1 MIQIDE
7 LIKDAMHQKN
17 RELLNVLKL
26 IKTEFLKKQT
36 EPGRKTKELTEEEQ
50 IKVLLKMAS
59 QREDSI
65 KQYIDGG
72 RQDLADAEKKELEII
87 SEFTPKQPTDDE
99 LADYT
104 NDVITTYLVGKDE
117 GYKLSMKD
125 MKPIM
130 NIVKE
135 KYPTANGKIISQ
147 TLMQV
152 IGQKK

>member
-26 IKTEFLKKQT
+26 IKAEFLKKQT
-36 EPGRKTKELTEEEQ
+36 ESGRKTKELTEEEQ
-50 IKVLLKMAS
+50 IKILLKMAS

-65 KQYIDGG
+65 TQYKNGG
-72 RQDLADAEKKELEII
+72 REDLASVEIGELEII
-87 SEFTPKQPTDDE
+87 KTFIPKQPTEEE
-99 LADYT
+99 LVDYVT
-104 NDVITTYLVGKDE
+104 EVIKDYLSVKG
-117 GYKLSMKD
+117 GNLSMKD

-135 KYPTANGKIISQ
+135 KYPTANGKIVSQ
-147 TLMQV
+147 TLTQV

>member
-1 MIQIDE
+1 MVQIDE

-26 IKTEFLKKQT
+26 IKAEFLKKQT
-36 EPGRKTKELTEEEQ
+36 EPGRKTKELTDEEQ
-50 IKVLLKMAS
+50 TKVLLKMAS

-87 SEFTPKQPTDDE
+87 NEFTPKQPTDEE
-99 LADYT
+99 LSEFVGG
-104 NDVITTYLVGKDE
+104 VIAGYKLTKGDD
-117 GYKLSMKD
+117 YKLSMKD

-130 NIVKE
+130 DFVKK

-147 TLMQV
+147 TL
-152 IGQKK
+152 QKMLTT